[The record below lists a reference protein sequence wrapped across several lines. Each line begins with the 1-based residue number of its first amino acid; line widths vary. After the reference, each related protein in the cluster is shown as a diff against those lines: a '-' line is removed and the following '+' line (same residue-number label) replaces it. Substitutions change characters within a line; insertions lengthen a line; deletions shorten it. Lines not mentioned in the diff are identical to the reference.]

1 MLDVRI
7 LDLIATVIERCEGPG
22 EPGPG
27 HPPAET
33 VRVLAT
39 LRRFLR
45 EGTPWRSLVASPG
58 QASGSTLRR
67 RLAGWAQVNLLQRVH
82 ALLVAMLRGHPDL
95 ILDSCSVRA
104 KRGGDLTGPNPT
116 DRGKRGTKYHI
127 ATRGDGVPVACAA
140 TAANVND
147 TLLFE
152 RLFLTAFAVVAKIG
166 TVFADKGYD
175 AEPHRELCRAFGA
188 EPCLHKRGRPHGS
201 GLGKRRWPVERSN
214 AWLLENKRLALR
226 GARPPARAAGPGGPA
241 RLRRPVPAP
250 GRLSLPD
257 CRPPRKGILKTASK
271 LDFGHFSNSQA
282 DSMV

>member
-1 MLDVRI
+1 MTWAPRRCPSLAFRHGSGAMLDVRI
-7 LDLIATVIERCEGPG
+7 LDLIATVVERCEGPG

-33 VRVLAT
+33 VRVLAA

-45 EGTPWRSLVASPG
+45 EGTPWRGLKATPG

-82 ALLVAMLRGHPDL
+82 ALLVTMLRGHPDL

-152 RLFLTAFAVVAKIG
+152 RLFLTAFAVVARIG

-175 AEPHRELCRAFGA
+175 AEHNRELCRTFGA
-188 EPCLHKRGRPHGS
+188 EPRLHKRGRPRGS

-226 GARPPARAAGPGGPA
+226 YDRLGFVVQSLLQAAYLFLVA
-241 RLRRPVPAP
+241 
-250 GRLSLPD
+250 GRLV
-257 CRPPRKGILKTASK
+257 KE
-271 LDFGHFSNSQA
+271 F
-282 DSMV
+282 

>member
-1 MLDVRI
+1 MRRMTSKSFLKPVCWRPASIQKRNTSMIAPPRRPGSIRGCLRAGFHIHPRLRRLDNLGAAPMPISGLPAREWGDVGRQDLGPDRDGDRAVRGTGRARAGTPAGR
-7 LDLIATVIERCEGPG
+7 DRACA
-22 EPGPG
+22 G
-27 HPPAET
+27 HPAPVPARGHA
-33 VRVLAT
+33 VAQPG
-39 LRRFLR
+39 
-45 EGTPWRSLVASPG
+45 GTPWRSLVASPG

-67 RLAGWAQVNLLQRVH
+67 RLAGWAQVNLLQRVP
-82 ALLVAMLRGHPDL
+82 ALRVAMLRGHPDL

-188 EPCLHKRGRPHGS
+188 EPCLHKR
-201 GLGKRRWPVERSN
+201 
-214 AWLLENKRLALR
+214 
-226 GARPPARAAGPGGPA
+226 
-241 RLRRPVPAP
+241 
-250 GRLSLPD
+250 
-257 CRPPRKGILKTASK
+257 
-271 LDFGHFSNSQA
+271 
-282 DSMV
+282 